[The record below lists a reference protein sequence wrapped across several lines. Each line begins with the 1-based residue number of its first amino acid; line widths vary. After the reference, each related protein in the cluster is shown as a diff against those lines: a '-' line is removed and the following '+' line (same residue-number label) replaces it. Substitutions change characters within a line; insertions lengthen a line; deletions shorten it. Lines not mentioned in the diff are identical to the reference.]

1 MSLSP
6 LTHPPVA
13 SNQPFLKSQTQ
24 LPQGIALL
32 AIILAIISGID
43 QALWFAF

>member
-13 SNQPFLKSQTQ
+13 SIQPFLKLQTQ
-24 LPQGIALL
+24 LPQGIAFL
-32 AIILAIISGID
+32 AIILAFISGIE
-43 QALWFAF
+43 